1 MPTKTNKKSAE
12 LEALLEKRNQMLQ
25 AKVDS
30 GDKWTPEQQKDLDG
44 LTEALILLG
53 YKEETEQPTDSQP
66 ETEQPKPTPKRG
78 EKAPAKGFE
87 PSDRDKRKVF
97 LKIRRGT
104 KFDPNTGKPIGKP
117 YVQAFN
123 YGEWVN
129 FAKNYDKLGFTVMEV
144 LYDPYGEAEKM
155 FNKH

>member
-1 MPTKTNKKSAE
+1 
-12 LEALLEKRNQMLQ
+12 MLQ
-25 AKVDS
+25 VKADS

-44 LTEALILLG
+44 LTEALTLLG
-53 YKEETEQPTDSQP
+53 YTEEPTDSQP
-66 ETEQPKPTPKRG
+66 ETEQPKPTSKRS
-78 EKAPAKGFE
+78 EKTLAKGFE

-129 FAKNYDKLGFTVMEV
+129 FAKNYDKLGYTVTEV

>member
-1 MPTKTNKKSAE
+1 M
-12 LEALLEKRNQMLQ
+12 Q
-25 AKVDS
+25 AKVES
-30 GDKWTPEQQKDLDG
+30 GDDWTPEQQKDLDG
-44 LTEALILLG
+44 LTEALNLLG

-66 ETEQPKPTPKRG
+66 DTEQPTDSQPETEKPKPTPKKG
-78 EKAPAKGFE
+78 EKVLAKSFE
-87 PSDRDKRKVF
+87 PPNRDKRKVF